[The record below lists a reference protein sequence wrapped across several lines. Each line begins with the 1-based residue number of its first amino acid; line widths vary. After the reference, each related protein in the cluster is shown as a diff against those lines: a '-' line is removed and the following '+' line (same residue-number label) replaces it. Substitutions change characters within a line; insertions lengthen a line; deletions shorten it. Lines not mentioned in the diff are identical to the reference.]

1 MNQPEDTPTSID
13 FHYIKSHSFRV
24 VHGDGVWGG
33 ATPRGYIAMSFFSE
47 RSPIPQTLTH
57 DITPQGN
64 LGEETNRQVKSGV
77 VREVE
82 VEVIVDLATAKGM
95 LGWLETHISAIED
108 HNKAITTS

>member
-1 MNQPEDTPTSID
+1 
-13 FHYIKSHSFRV
+13 
-24 VHGDGVWGG
+24 
-33 ATPRGYIAMSFFSE
+33 MSFFSE